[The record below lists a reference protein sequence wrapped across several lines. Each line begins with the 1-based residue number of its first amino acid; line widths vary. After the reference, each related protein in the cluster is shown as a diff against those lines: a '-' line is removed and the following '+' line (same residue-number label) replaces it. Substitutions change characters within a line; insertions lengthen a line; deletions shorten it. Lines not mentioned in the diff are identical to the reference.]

1 LKKLTNKDTMK
12 KTILVLVI
20 LALGLQYSCITDQ
33 NKYKETDIFEEYE
46 AENGFA
52 ILHIPPVLFK
62 IVISV
67 SEDETYNSKELL
79 DKVEVIKFLM
89 FEEKENTIKLDDL
102 KQSLNT
108 KINEFNYNLLT
119 KIAQEDNDISIY
131 IIESENSIR
140 EVLVT
145 MISEDNYI
153 GINILG
159 ELTKEEV
166 MKVYKSIDMNN
177 INLNMD

>member
-1 LKKLTNKDTMK
+1 MK
-12 KTILVLVI
+12 KITII
-20 LALGLQYSCITDQ
+20 LLSLILGFQYSCITDQ

-62 IVISV
+62 IVLSL
-67 SEDETYNSKELL
+67 SDNEEYNSKELL
-79 DKVEVIKFLM
+79 DKVEVIKFMM
-89 FEEKENTIKLDDL
+89 FEEKENTLKLDDL
-102 KQSLNT
+102 KQSINT
-108 KINEFNYNLLT
+108 KINDFNYNLLT
-119 KIAQEDNDISIY
+119 RIAQEDNDVSIY

-145 MISEDNYI
+145 IISDNDYI

-166 MKVYKSIDMNN
+166 MKVYKSI
-177 INLNMD
+177 NMDNVKLNGN